1 LSITGGADDA
11 GPSPSQPRAIVQNHQ
26 ITTDPFTSSRSGHGQ
41 PVDAPAPDAPDMFRR
56 SVFAPGKT
64 LYREGDPAL
73 RSYMVQSGVVKLVTS
88 LPNGRS
94 RIVGLEGAGAV
105 LGLSPPT
112 ERAARYDHSAVAL
125 EPVTSTWVSA
135 DALRELRGSG
145 SDEYIE
151 LLEQSVA
158 RLAHAERWMA
168 EILNEQA
175 PRRIARL
182 IRLLARLQG
191 AADPD
196 EVRLLTCQE
205 IGEAVGVSTESA
217 SRILAEFKRSGLLSP
232 MDSGGKWHYRLD
244 RNAMEKMAFA

>member
-1 LSITGGADDA
+1 M
-11 GPSPSQPRAIVQNHQ
+11 QNQQ
-26 ITTDPFTSSRSGHGQ
+26 IATDPFASTRSGQDLSAEPH
-41 PVDAPAPDAPDMFRR
+41 APGVFRR
-56 SVFAPGKT
+56 SAFARGKT
-64 LYREGDPAL
+64 LYREGDPVL
-73 RSYMVQSGVVKLVTS
+73 RTYLIKSGVVKLVTS

-125 EPVTSTWVSA
+125 EPVTSTWASA
-135 DALRELRGSG
+135 DALRELRASA
-145 SDEYIE
+145 SDEYVE
-151 LLEQSVA
+151 LLELSMA

-191 AADPD
+191 AADSD
-196 EVRLLTCQE
+196 EVQLLTCQE

-232 MDSGGKWHYRLD
+232 SDQGGKWHYRLNRD
-244 RNAMEKMAFA
+244 GLENMAFA

>member
-1 LSITGGADDA
+1 M
-11 GPSPSQPRAIVQNHQ
+11 QNHQ
-26 ITTDPFTSSRSGHGQ
+26 LTIDPFTSSRSGYDQ
-41 PVDAPAPDAPDMFRR
+41 APDAQTSDMFRR
-56 SVFAPGKT
+56 AVFAPGKT

-73 RSYMVQSGVVKLVTS
+73 RSYMVHSGVVKLVTS

-145 SDEYIE
+145 SDDYIE

-182 IRLLARLQG
+182 IRLLARIFYYYGLVYTYSKAVPRFYFGAESQRLSIVAYNGNYQKGTQG
-191 AADPD
+191 
-196 EVRLLTCQE
+196 
-205 IGEAVGVSTESA
+205 
-217 SRILAEFKRSGLLSP
+217 
-232 MDSGGKWHYRLD
+232 
-244 RNAMEKMAFA
+244 

>member
-1 LSITGGADDA
+1 
-11 GPSPSQPRAIVQNHQ
+11 VQN
-26 ITTDPFTSSRSGHGQ
+26 SSATLAESR
-41 PVDAPAPDAPDMFRR
+41 APAAGAAGSLRPNAAFRKAK
-56 SVFAPGKT
+56 FAAGET
-64 LYREGDPAL
+64 LYREGDPML
-73 RSYMVQSGVVKLVTS
+73 RAHLVESGVVKLVAH

-105 LGLSPPT
+105 LGLSAPT
-112 ERAARYDHSAVAL
+112 RRAPRYDHSAVAL
-125 EPVTSTWVSA
+125 EEVTSTWVSA
-135 DALRELRGSG
+135 EGLRELRVRCS
-145 SDEYIE
+145 ENYVE
-151 LLEQSVA
+151 LLEQSVK

-191 AADPD
+191 AAERD

-217 SRILAEFKRSGLLSP
+217 SRILAEFKRSGLLIAT
-232 MDSGGKWHYRLD
+232 DTGGKWHYRLD
-244 RNAMEKMAFA
+244 RDALESMAFA

>member
-1 LSITGGADDA
+1 VENSQASITTASVA
-11 GPSPSQPRAIVQNHQ
+11 PIHPSQDPR
-26 ITTDPFTSSRSGHGQ
+26 S
-41 PVDAPAPDAPDMFRR
+41 PARDSQSQGRFRR
-56 SVFAPGKT
+56 TTFAPGQT

-73 RSYMVQSGVVKLVTS
+73 RTLLVESGVVKLVTC

-105 LGLSPPT
+105 LGLSSPT
-112 ERAARYDHSAVAL
+112 QRAPCYDHSAVAV
-125 EPVTSTWVSA
+125 EPVTSSFVSA
-135 DALRELRGSG
+135 DALRELRMS
-145 SDEYIE
+145 SSHDYVE

-158 RLAHAERWMA
+158 RLSHAERWMA

-191 AADPD
+191 AADTA

-217 SRILAEFKRSGLLSP
+217 SRILAEFKRSRLLIAT
-232 MDSGGKWHYRLD
+232 DSGSKWHYRLD
-244 RNAMEKMAFA
+244 RDGLEKMAFA